1 MSETFTPCAGPF
13 HARVLGRV
21 TDDQEIPIVANAGG
35 CPDAVIAVVG
45 YDCPEKRLIGTA
57 LLFQA
62 APDLLDACKLAVSS
76 CRCKGTGKYEGNC
89 HLCGDST
96 FDHIC
101 EYKIYECDKTGCLA
115 ARAAI
120 AKAAGGVA

>member
-1 MSETFTPCAGPF
+1 MSEKFTPVSGPY

-21 TDDQEIPIVANAGG
+21 VDDQEIPIVANAGG

-62 APDLLDACKLAVSS
+62 APDLLALAKALVA
-76 CRCKGTGKYEGNC
+76 
-89 HLCGDST
+89 HDSGGRFGSPDFST
-96 FDHIC
+96 VVNMA
-101 EYKIYECDKTGCLA
+101 Y
-115 ARAAI
+115 AAI
-120 AKAAGGVA
+120 AKAEGGVS

>member
-1 MSETFTPCAGPF
+1 MSETFTPVSGPY

-62 APDLLDACKLAVSS
+62 APDLLEACRSALKFVAAS
-76 CRCKGTGKYEGNC
+76 
-89 HLCGDST
+89 DST
-96 FDHIC
+96 EGDQS
-101 EYKIYECDKTGCLA
+101 YEML
-115 ARAAI
+115 RAAI
-120 AKAAGGVA
+120 AKAEGGVA